1 LPDRTKAKAAEVTAL
16 RLGRMLPLLSTIKP
30 TLTGTSSCWNTRIL
44 DLPIFENVKI
54 VFLQA
59 RNKIA
64 LRVARGYVEHDEVH
78 VDRDRAVPA
87 ESAVLLQN
95 AGQYGHQGKK
105 EEGPSGPSSIRSL
118 RAREPLS
125 LSA

>member
-1 LPDRTKAKAAEVTAL
+1 
-16 RLGRMLPLLSTIKP
+16 MLEHADV
-30 TLTGTSSCWNTRIL
+30 L

-78 VDRDRAVPA
+78 VDRDRAVLA
-87 ESAVLLQN
+87 EKRGFAPTYRAVLPPE
-95 AGQYGHQGKK
+95 KK
-105 EEGPSGPSSIRSL
+105 GRQILDSI
-118 RAREPLS
+118 PLYT
-125 LSA
+125 